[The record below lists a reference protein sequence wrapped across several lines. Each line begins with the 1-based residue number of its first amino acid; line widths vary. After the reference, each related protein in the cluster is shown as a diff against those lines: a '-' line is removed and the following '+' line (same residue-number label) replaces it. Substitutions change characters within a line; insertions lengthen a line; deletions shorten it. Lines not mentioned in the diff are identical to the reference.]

1 VILNSND
8 FILKKRRPLALSSHS
23 QPCRIVTPPCCDPFL
38 SDKRSASLSRGW
50 SDPSVSAGP
59 PILARIALDIIPIPL
74 RISSVDFSHV
84 AMELA
89 SFKSASYRSLS
100 IVRSDLLDR
109 ITLYPGT
116 WPHQKPRGFC
126 EILSRPCFH
135 DFPGKSMN
143 KLAKY
148 IRKSWRGG

>member
-1 VILNSND
+1 M
-8 FILKKRRPLALSSHS
+8 KGA
-23 QPCRIVTPPCCDPFL
+23 PPCPVDGAILP
-38 SDKRSASLSRGW
+38 SL
-50 SDPSVSAGP
+50 PGP
-59 PILARIALDIIPIPL
+59 PILARIALDINPHSTTHQLGRFFP
-74 RISSVDFSHV
+74 S

-109 ITLYPGT
+109 VTRYPST

-126 EILSRPCFH
+126 EILSRPCLR
-135 DFPGKSMN
+135 DFPGKSVN

-148 IRKSWRGG
+148 I